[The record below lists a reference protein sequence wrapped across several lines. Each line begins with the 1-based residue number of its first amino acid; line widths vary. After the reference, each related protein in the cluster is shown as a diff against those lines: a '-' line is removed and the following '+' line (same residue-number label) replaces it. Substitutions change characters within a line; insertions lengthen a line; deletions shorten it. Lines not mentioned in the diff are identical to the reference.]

1 MRHSNIC
8 ISLTLAF
15 FLQGNAVAT
24 ESYPDHPITLVV
36 PYSAGGPSDIAARL
50 LAVNLE
56 KKLDTTVIVVNRPGA
71 ASAIGNN
78 QVAKS
83 KPDGYTLLFNGTMT
97 VVGLPYLQ
105 KNMPYDV
112 EKDLTLVNQFAAAP
126 LAMSVNAALPVHN
139 VKELIQY
146 AKAHPGEMN
155 YGSSGVGMTYHLAAE
170 QLSQAAGITM
180 NHVPYK
186 GAAPTVTD
194 QIGGRIDT
202 AFNTALALVPYA
214 SGDRLRVI
222 GVTGDERLPQFPGV
236 STFEEQGIT
245 ISVAT
250 HWGVF
255 VPSGTPTAIKQL
267 LHDTTAKIAHQ
278 PDVVKGLEDLA
289 SSPFTCESLD
299 ACADLLHSENRI
311 VGDLIEQ
318 AGVTPQ

>member
-8 ISLTLAF
+8 IPFILAF
-15 FLQGNAVAT
+15 SLQGHAIAT
-24 ESYPDHPITLVV
+24 ESYPNQAITLVV

-50 LAVNLE
+50 LAMNLE
-56 KKLDTTVIVVNRPGA
+56 KELKTNVIVINKPGA

-97 VVGLPYLQ
+97 AVGLPYLQ
-105 KNMPYDV
+105 KDMPYDI

-126 LAMSVNAALPVHN
+126 LAMSVNAALPIHN
-139 VKELIQY
+139 VKDLIQY
-146 AKAHPGEMN
+146 AKERPGQVN

-170 QLSQAAGITM
+170 QLSKASGISM

-214 SGDRLRVI
+214 AGDRLRVI
-222 GVTGDERLPQFPGV
+222 GVTGNERLPQFPDV
-236 STFEEQGIT
+236 PTFEEQGVT
-245 ISVAT
+245 ISMAT

-278 PDVVKGLEDLA
+278 PDVAKGLNDLA
-289 SSPFTCESLD
+289 SRPFTCQSLE
-299 ACADLLHSENRI
+299 ACADLLHSENQT
-311 VGDLIEQ
+311 VGELITLT
-318 AGVTPQ
+318 GTTPQ

>member
-1 MRHSNIC
+1 MRQPSIC
-8 ISLTLAF
+8 ASVALVFL
-15 FLQGNAVAT
+15 LQGNAAAA
-24 ESYPDHPITLVV
+24 ENYPDRPINLVV

-50 LAVNLE
+50 FAVNLE
-56 KKLDTTVIVVNRPGA
+56 KELGTTVIVLNRPGA

-97 VVGLPYLQ
+97 AVGLPYLQ
-105 KNMPYDV
+105 KDIPYDI

-126 LAMSVNAALPVHN
+126 LAMSVNAALPIHN
-139 VKELIQY
+139 VKELVEY
-146 AKAHPGEMN
+146 AKARPGQVN

-170 QLSQAAGITM
+170 QLSKAVGITM

-194 QIGGRIDT
+194 QIGGLIET

-222 GVTGDERLPQFPGV
+222 GVTGSERLPQFPDV
-236 STFEEQGIT
+236 ATFEEQGVT
-245 ISVAT
+245 INVET
-250 HWGVF
+250 HWGVL

-267 LHDTTAKIAHQ
+267 LHETTARIAYK
-278 PDVVKGLEDLA
+278 PDVVKGLQELA
-289 SSPFTCESLD
+289 SRPFTCASLD

-318 AGVTPQ
+318 TGVAPQ